1 MIHAARATGRLIC
14 VSAIDFLAPY
24 HASERRRHE
33 DLCLVLRTR
42 HGFPLTLEDFLSA
55 GEEDDRNMVHTIP
68 LEAAELRD
76 GDCLLVVNCAYEAT
90 SRPNETDRVDNL
102 FTIAEDSLS
111 FNLIEALA

>member
-1 MIHAARATGRLIC
+1 MIHAARATGQLIC
-14 VSAIDFLAPY
+14 VSAIDLLAPY

-33 DLCLVLRTR
+33 DLCSVLRTR

-68 LEAAELRD
+68 LEAAELRE
-76 GDCLLVVNCAYEAT
+76 GDCLLVVNCAYEPT
-90 SRPNETDRVDNL
+90 SRPNETDRVDNW

-111 FNLIEALA
+111 FNLVEALA